1 MKYRLFL
8 IMATF
13 VGLGSINTSCS
24 RDNEPVVSDGDQ
36 KTPIS
41 FNVNVGTLPAP
52 KVTTRGELD
61 NKTTGAGYY
70 FDTDDK
76 ICIAIKGVSGSSRDK
91 TTEDVKTYKVL
102 AANAGSTHA
111 APAKTTLT
119 YDGTATDGFQW
130 LSTSEKIALRAWSNG
145 TTTAATDPL
154 AKDGSSVTI
163 PYELET
169 DQATNGYKELL
180 YYSNSSINYN
190 ASGIDI
196 PLYHQLSRIV
206 ATIVV
211 EDATA
216 GTPSVTIGNNSD
228 GNRVPV
234 KATFAESSTS
244 YGSWTV
250 AAYTT
255 ESTHWG
261 VVTPR
266 VESTTPRVYSA
277 VIIPG
282 TGTDVYKENLRLFN
296 ITLGTKTF
304 AYKLPTGG
312 QTFEAGKQYNY
323 TITVGNKGITVT
335 SNITDWTDAAD
346 GTDFTHGDGLAVLKD
361 IKMNP
366 LWYVALYN
374 MTNAQNAST
383 LTMASSINAGYY
395 YSAEDAIKTFSNDA
409 GASQT
414 AYYKGNKTISGVD
427 GKWHLPTAYEYN
439 SIVPGCVN
447 ATTAHNNTPGVEYYT
462 ITNIVGS
469 DGASGLYPNYSVYL
483 SFGYNDITKGIG
495 GSYMQEN
502 SYWYRKTA
510 REIYAVRY
518 CGTNYCSIWK
528 YERTGNSSSN
538 SLILT
543 ITCKLLVTTL
553 TTDQANSIYG
563 SDESKWSAE
572 FENLDLTSSNSY
584 IDITNGAVR
593 RQFYGLGNRA
603 STVGS
608 GSTPSDNGDKGTGWY
623 YSATL
628 GTLNNTTQSANVMWF
643 RDDTEFAVCHGSS
656 PGFGFNVRLFRDN

>member
-8 IMATF
+8 MMATF

-24 RDNEPVVSDGDQ
+24 RDNEPVASDGDQ
-36 KTPIS
+36 KAPIS
-41 FNVNVGTLPAP
+41 FNVNIGTLPAP
-52 KVTTRGELD
+52 TVTTRGELD

-70 FDTDDK
+70 FNENDK

-119 YDGTATDGFQW
+119 YDGTATDGFLW

-154 AKDGSSVTI
+154 AKDASSVTI
-163 PYELET
+163 PYELEK

-180 YYSNSSINYN
+180 YYSNSSIDYN

-206 ATIVV
+206 ATIEV

-216 GTPSVTIGNNSD
+216 GAPSVTIGHNSD

-234 KATFAESSTS
+234 KGTFAESSTN

-250 AAYTT
+250 SAYATATAA
-255 ESTHWG
+255 HWG

-266 VESTTPRVYSA
+266 IESTTPKTVYSA

-282 TGTDVYKENLRLFN
+282 TAADIYKADLRFFN

-346 GTDFTHGDGLAVLKD
+346 ESSTTPDFTHGDGLAVIKN

-366 LWYVALYN
+366 LWYMAEYSVNNTSGTSMATSVNTSSFFSWSDAMSLFA
-374 MTNAQNAST
+374 AQTTSYSDYRTVGKT
-383 LTMASSINAGYY
+383 LTNGGDYTYHLPVQAELWSIIPNDTKNIKDLTDGYKESSLVSKFGYNTFTKNTGIADKY
-395 YSAEDAIKTFSNDA
+395 YWHKESSTEMHAIRFLGTPFCSAWKYVWSGYTF
-409 GASQT
+409 
-414 AYYKGNKTISGVD
+414 TISATLIDVID
-427 GKWHLPTAYEYN
+427 A
-439 SIVPGCVN
+439 N
-447 ATTAHNNTPGVEYYT
+447 ATIAADYYT
-462 ITNIVGS
+462 NNWSTIAWNS
-469 DGASGLYPNYSVYL
+469 NYSVQRVLYMVGCNTGGTSDNPNQYENTCGYL
-483 SFGYNDITKGIG
+483 
-495 GSYMQEN
+495 
-502 SYWYRKTA
+502 
-510 REIYAVRY
+510 
-518 CGTNYCSIWK
+518 
-528 YERTGNSSSN
+528 
-538 SLILT
+538 
-543 ITCKLLVTTL
+543 
-553 TTDQANSIYG
+553 
-563 SDESKWSAE
+563 WSATE
-572 FENLDLTSSNSY
+572 YDTDYAWRLGYSDPYGGVNHDHAKT
-584 IDITNGAVR
+584 
-593 RQFYGLGNRA
+593 YGL
-603 STVGS
+603 S
-608 GSTPSDNGDKGTGWY
+608 
-623 YSATL
+623 
-628 GTLNNTTQSANVMWF
+628 
-643 RDDTEFAVCHGSS
+643 
-656 PGFGFNVRLFRDN
+656 VRLFRDN